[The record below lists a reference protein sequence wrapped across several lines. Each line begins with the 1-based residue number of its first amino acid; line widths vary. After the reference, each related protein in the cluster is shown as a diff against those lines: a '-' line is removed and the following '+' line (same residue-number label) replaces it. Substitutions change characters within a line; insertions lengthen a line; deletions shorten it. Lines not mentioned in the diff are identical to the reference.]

1 MAGTPLGTR
10 LFTWLKGELVGQDQD
25 GNKFYRTKGG
35 SEVHKNS
42 LRSERR
48 WVIYNGEPEASR
60 VSADWHAWIHHT
72 TDELPPEGGYA
83 KHDWQ
88 QEHQPNKTGTAEA
101 YRPQGSMLKAGDR
114 PRVSSDY
121 DAWQPE

>member
-10 LFTWLKGELVGQDQD
+10 LFTWLKGEQVGHDQD

-60 VSADWHAWIHHT
+60 VSADWHAWLHHT
-72 TDELPPEGGYA
+72 TDTRPPEGGYE
-83 KHDWQ
+83 KHEWQ
-88 QEHQPNKTGTAEA
+88 LEHQANKTGTAEA
-101 YRPQGSMLKAGDR
+101 YRPQGSALKVGER
-114 PRVSSDY
+114 PRVSGDY
-121 DAWQPE
+121 DAWHPE